1 MSSEK
6 LTDDLMNVL
15 KSAKPSDIAEFLDE
29 NPEDEKAFSSY
40 MREMFKKK
48 GIRQQEVFTRM
59 GISYGYGYKL
69 ISGEKKTRQRDLIIE
84 LCLCAGFTLE
94 EAQRALRLYGMA
106 SLYPK
111 KPRDAVLI
119 IAFNQGISDI
129 GEVDK
134 LLNEHGM
141 DELYKCAER

>member
-1 MSSEK
+1 
-6 LTDDLMNVL
+6 MNVL

-84 LCLCAGFTLE
+84 LCLCSGFTLD
-94 EAQRALRLYGMA
+94 EAQKALKLYGMA
-106 SLYPK
+106 ALYPK
-111 KPRDAVLI
+111 TARDSVLI
-119 IAFNQGISDI
+119 IALNQEICDI
-129 GEVDK
+129 AEADK
-134 LLNEHGM
+134 LLKEHGFE
-141 DELYKCAER
+141 ELYKGREI

>member
-1 MSSEK
+1 
-6 LTDDLMNVL
+6 MNVL

-84 LCLCAGFTLE
+84 LCLCSGFTLD
-94 EAQRALRLYGMA
+94 EAQKALKLYGMA
-106 SLYPK
+106 ALYPK
-111 KPRDAVLI
+111 KPRDTVLI
-119 IAFNQGISDI
+119 IAFNQEIYDI
-129 GEVDK
+129 IETDK
-134 LLNEHGM
+134 LLKDHGM
-141 DELYKCAER
+141 DELYKCTER